1 MLDFSVIF
9 KIGGVGILIA
19 ILDKVLKSIGREEY
33 ATLSNILGIVLIL
46 FMVIQLIGDLFNTIK
61 TMFHN
66 STPFFN

>member
-9 KIGGVGILIA
+9 KIGGVGIHIA

-61 TMFHN
+61 TMFQL
-66 STPFFN
+66 

>member
-1 MLDFSVIF
+1 MLDFSMIF

-61 TMFHN
+61 TMYQL
-66 STPFFN
+66 

>member
-1 MLDFSVIF
+1 MLDFSMIF

-46 FMVIQLIGDLFNTIK
+46 FMVIQLIVDLFNTIK
-61 TMFHN
+61 TMFQL
-66 STPFFN
+66 

>member
-1 MLDFSVIF
+1 MLDFSMIF

-46 FMVIQLIGDLFNTIK
+46 FMVIQLIGDLFNTIR
-61 TMFHN
+61 TMFQL
-66 STPFFN
+66 

>member
-19 ILDKVLKSIGREEY
+19 ILDKVLKSLGREEY

-61 TMFHN
+61 TMFQL
-66 STPFFN
+66 

>member
-9 KIGGVGILIA
+9 KIWGVGILIA

-61 TMFHN
+61 TMFQL
-66 STPFFN
+66 

>member
-9 KIGGVGILIA
+9 KIGGVGILVA

-46 FMVIQLIGDLFNTIK
+46 FMVTQLIGDLFNTIK
-61 TMFHN
+61 TMFQL
-66 STPFFN
+66 

>member
-9 KIGGVGILIA
+9 KIGGVGILVA

-61 TMFHN
+61 TMFQL
-66 STPFFN
+66 

>member
-1 MLDFSVIF
+1 MIF

-61 TMFHN
+61 TMFQL
-66 STPFFN
+66 

>member
-1 MLDFSVIF
+1 MLDFSMIF
-9 KIGGVGILIA
+9 RIGGVGILIA

-61 TMFHN
+61 TMFQL
-66 STPFFN
+66 

>member
-1 MLDFSVIF
+1 MLDFSMIF
-9 KIGGVGILIA
+9 KIGGVGILVA

-61 TMFHN
+61 TVFLL
-66 STPFFN
+66 

>member
-46 FMVIQLIGDLFNTIK
+46 FMVIQLIGDLFNAIK
-61 TMFHN
+61 TMFQL
-66 STPFFN
+66 

>member
-1 MLDFSVIF
+1 MLDFSMIF

-46 FMVIQLIGDLFNTIK
+46 FMVIQLIGDLYNNCATE
-61 TMFHN
+61 
-66 STPFFN
+66 

>member
-1 MLDFSVIF
+1 MLDFSMIF
-9 KIGGVGILIA
+9 KIGGVGILVA

-61 TMFHN
+61 IMFQL
-66 STPFFN
+66 

>member
-1 MLDFSVIF
+1 MLDFSMIF
-9 KIGGVGILIA
+9 KIGGVGILVA

-61 TMFHN
+61 TMFQL
-66 STPFFN
+66 

>member
-61 TMFHN
+61 TMFQL
-66 STPFFN
+66 

>member
-1 MLDFSVIF
+1 MNILMLDFSVIF
-9 KIGGVGILIA
+9 KIGGVGILVA

-61 TMFHN
+61 TMFQL
-66 STPFFN
+66 

>member
-1 MLDFSVIF
+1 MLDFSMIF

-61 TMFHN
+61 TMFQL
-66 STPFFN
+66 